1 MRDPITPV
9 PTQPTRIPAG
19 CQDAAVEIGLFVPL
33 STMNATPAFLR
44 ALGPAVEERGFESIW
59 VPEHVVLFDDYAS
72 SYPYADDGKFPGG
85 GDVGLLD
92 PLVALTYL
100 AAVTDRVRLGTGIC
114 LLPQRNPVYTAKH
127 VADLDLLSGGRVDF
141 GIGIGWLKEEFD
153 ALNVPFAQRGK
164 RTDEYLEVLRSLWTE
179 PTSSFEGDLYTL
191 PPARLYPKPVQ
202 APLPVH
208 VGGESP
214 AAMRRAARHG
224 QGWFTFNRLPDDLPP
239 ALSQLDDAL
248 AAEGRTRGDGFSV
261 SLCPYFRTLEAGAVE
276 AYASAGV
283 DRLILVCLAFGPDD
297 LAAALDQLATDVLEP
312 AQAL

>member
-1 MRDPITPV
+1 VD
-9 PTQPTRIPAG
+9 
-19 CQDAAVEIGLFVPL
+19 IGLFIPL

-44 ALGPAVEERGFESIW
+44 AVGPAVEERGFESIW

-72 SYPYADDGKFPGG
+72 SYPYAENGKFPAD

-92 PLVALTYL
+92 PLVALTFL

-127 VADLDLLSGGRVDF
+127 VADLDVLSGGRVDF

-153 ALNVPFAQRGK
+153 ALNVPFEQRGK

-179 PTSSFEGDLYTL
+179 PTSSFDGDLYTL
-191 PPARLYPKPVQ
+191 PPSRLYPKPAQ
-202 APLPVH
+202 SPLPIH

-224 QGWFTFNRLPDDLPP
+224 QGWFTFNRLPEDLPE
-239 ALSQLDDAL
+239 AVAQLDAAL
-248 AAEGRTRGDGFSV
+248 ALEGRTRGDGFSLSV
-261 SLCPYFRTLEAGAVE
+261 SPYFQSIGDGALEG
-276 AYASAGV
+276 YAEAGV
-283 DRLILVCLAFGPDD
+283 DRLIVVCLAFGPDD
-297 LAAALDQLATDVLEP
+297 LATTLDQLVVDVLEP
-312 AQAL
+312 ARAL

>member
-1 MRDPITPV
+1 VD
-9 PTQPTRIPAG
+9 
-19 CQDAAVEIGLFVPL
+19 IGLFIPL

-44 ALGPAVEERGFESIW
+44 AVGPAVEERGFESIW

-72 SYPYADDGKFPGG
+72 SYPYAENGKFPAD

-92 PLVALTYL
+92 PLVALTFL

-127 VADLDLLSGGRVDF
+127 VADLDVLSGGRVDF

-153 ALNVPFAQRGK
+153 ALNVPFEQRGK

-179 PTSSFEGDLYTL
+179 PTSSFDGDLYTL
-191 PPARLYPKPVQ
+191 PPSRLYPKPAQ
-202 APLPVH
+202 TPLPIH

-224 QGWFTFNRLPDDLPP
+224 QGWFTFNRLPEDLPE
-239 ALSQLDDAL
+239 AVAQLDAAL
-248 AAEGRTRGDGFSV
+248 ALEGRTRGDGFSLSV
-261 SLCPYFRTLEAGAVE
+261 SPYFQSIGDGALEG
-276 AYASAGV
+276 YAEAGV
-283 DRLILVCLAFGPDD
+283 DRLIVVCLAFGPDD
-297 LAAALDQLATDVLEP
+297 LATTLDQLVVDVLEP
-312 AQAL
+312 ARAL